1 MKTVNILKN
10 VDKILFFGLFFKK
23 NYFIY
28 ICSTWYYDFFLTIY
42 LFAVGC
48 MVPYKTRYC
57 SLEIDSLVAH
67 PSHLNSISFAM
78 LQLGGNVCYTWAL

>member
-1 MKTVNILKN
+1 MKNIKT
-10 VDKILFFGLFFKK
+10 ILFIYKTILFKFVPRD
-23 NYFIY
+23 
-28 ICSTWYYDFFLTIY
+28 YDFFLTIY

-67 PSHLNSISFAM
+67 PSHLNSISFAT